1 MYLTFFT
8 YTCKHKENIRC
19 KFISLLYIYTLCHQ
33 CKSSNSLR
41 YLCTYGKLCEY
52 SAMLPCHPL
61 QTWCK
66 SINLQYLKKYVQ
78 RCENIKFAT
87 HLHHLY
93 NICKCMFLSRDIVP
107 SVVTK
112 QRSSLLLVFTLKM
125 PSDIWTARG
134 EYLCFLAA
142 GSIALTHIHTY
153 HILAA
158 YNGWNIRPYNPD
170 NNHGHADSLSHNN
183 IY

>member
-41 YLCTYGKLCEY
+41 YLCTHGKLCEY

-93 NICKCMFLSRDIVP
+93 NICKCMFLSRDCSHETAIV
-107 SVVTK
+107 SVASLYTK
-112 QRSSLLLVFTLKM
+112 DAFRYLNGSRRVLVFLGRRFDCPNAYPHIPHFGGLQRLKY
-125 PSDIWTARG
+125 S
-134 EYLCFLAA
+134 
-142 GSIALTHIHTY
+142 ALQP
-153 HILAA
+153 
-158 YNGWNIRPYNPD
+158 GQ
-170 NNHGHADSLSHNN
+170 
-183 IY
+183 